1 MTTTLEFEA
10 TLPLQAPEAAFPI
23 NRPMP
28 HLTYT
33 VYTLA
38 NLDQAH
44 MDSVLQAL
52 NANPDCSTHCRWSP
66 DGKHQH
72 PTLRDIY
79 NHHISLRDI
88 NNTVHPYFFI
98 VVENLDV
105 EPVLIVNLKAPTNR
119 DDARRVIGVSRC
131 SINQAT
137 LAGANLDIGNMT
149 WNDYKESEH
158 ERFGGESPYTNTRY
172 YPTDPRENN
181 REPAQT
187 ETVYACYSLT
197 RGGK

>member
-1 MTTTLEFEA
+1 MATTLDLEA

-28 HLTYT
+28 HLIYT

-38 NLDQAH
+38 ELDEAQMNSTA
-44 MDSVLQAL
+44 SAL
-52 NANPDCSTHCRWSP
+52 NANKDCSTHCRWSP
-66 DGKHQH
+66 DSRHQH
-72 PTLRDIY
+72 PTLREIY
-79 NHHISLRDI
+79 DHHIKLRDI
-88 NNTVHPYFFI
+88 DPTVHPYFFI
-98 VVENLDV
+98 VVDNLNM
-105 EPVLIVNLKAPTNR
+105 ETVLIVNLKAPTHR
-119 DDARRVIGVSRC
+119 DEARRVIGVSRC

-158 ERFGGESPYTNTRY
+158 EKFGGESPYTNTRY
-172 YPTDPRENN
+172 YPVDPRNKIKCLT
-181 REPAQT
+181 A